1 MAQRVT
7 GSGPA
12 ASALRP
18 LPLALGMNVRAAFQA
33 LWQNRLRSS
42 LTVLGVVIGV
52 ASAILL
58 IAISEGAQREVT
70 AQIESLGANLIFVVP
85 GNDQGSL
92 GFNPMSTVG
101 LSTLTE
107 QDVEAVRK
115 ARGVLA
121 AVPLT
126 FMAGGVRRG
135 ERWATLSLPMAT
147 TPNYQNVRHLV
158 LTEGRFF
165 TAGEDDQAICVLGS
179 SLKDD
184 LFPKENAV
192 GKTVAVNRHQYRV
205 IGVARTR
212 AISPS
217 VFGGG
222 DLDAIAY
229 LPLKAVIRQTGSR
242 QVHRILALV
251 DSRHPPDFL
260 TVQIRG
266 ALKRSHSGVE
276 DFTVLTPREVLGMF
290 NKIINLLTS
299 LLVGI
304 SAISL
309 IVGGIGI
316 MNIMLVSVTERTREI
331 GIRKTVGARR
341 ADIFVQFLT
350 EAVTLSLVG
359 GLVGL
364 GLAAFSAVGVAHYS
378 PLRPLITPK
387 AITLAM
393 SVCVGVGIVFG
404 VAPALKAAR
413 KDPIDAIRYE

>member
-1 MAQRVT
+1 MSFSLRR
-7 GSGPA
+7 
-12 ASALRP
+12 SARLN
-18 LPLALGMNVRAAFQA
+18 MRAALQA

-58 IAISEGAQREVT
+58 IAISEGAQHEVT

-85 GNDQGSL
+85 GNNQGQL

-107 QDVEAVRK
+107 RDIPAVQRAK
-115 ARGVLA
+115 GVQA

-135 ERWATLSLPMAT
+135 ERWAQLSMPMAT
-147 TPNYQNVRHLV
+147 TPVYQEMRRLS
-158 LTEGRFF
+158 LTEGHFF
-165 TAGEDDQAICVLGS
+165 TAAEAGQAVCVLGS

-184 LFPKENAV
+184 LFPKEPAV
-192 GKTVAVNRHQYRV
+192 GKTVAVNQNRYRV
-205 IGVARTR
+205 IGVAKTR
-212 AISPS
+212 AISTS
-217 VFGGG
+217 LFGGG
-222 DLDAIAY
+222 DLDVLAY
-229 LPLKAVIRQTGSR
+229 VPLKTLTRLTGTR
-242 QVHRILALV
+242 EVHRILVQV
-251 DSRHPPDFL
+251 DSHRPPAFL
-260 TVQIRG
+260 TAQIRA
-266 ALKRSHSGVE
+266 ALKRSHRGVE
-276 DFTVLTPREVLGMF
+276 DFTVLTPTEVLGMF
-290 NKIINLLTS
+290 YKILNLLTA

-341 ADIFVQFLT
+341 ADIFLQFLT
-350 EAVTLSLVG
+350 EAVSLSVLG

-364 GLAAFSAVGVAHYS
+364 ALAAVAAVAVAHYS
-378 PLRPLITPK
+378 PLRPLITGK
-387 AITLAM
+387 AISLAM
-393 SVCVGVGIVFG
+393 SVCISVGIIFG
-404 VAPALKAAR
+404 VAPAVKAAR
-413 KDPIDAIRYE
+413 KDPIDAVRYE